1 MKNIQTYCDNI
12 FYLIEKYGEEYINH
26 FYWELV
32 PADECLRNESSICEK
47 EKPFEGNIQLAND
60 LGQLCNNY
68 RNTCIEG
75 IKENLL
81 FMRTTNLN
89 IYAKALLEKMWDI
102 QLNQVIGN
110 KKVFRAK
117 IIPEVFIPI
126 IDILKEQGININKIV
141 SECRS
146 KSGDGF
152 CSWISLKETV
162 SNDKSIQEQDQ
173 KETFRNLFK
182 EEYCKYVKSFIKR
195 LEEEGIVKDRMCIYS
210 KKNYLAKL
218 FAFMK
223 SKGII
228 ISQKDTQGLKSFY
241 EYFGFT
247 VCEKIEDKRNGVTIR
262 NLTTVCNKG
271 VNGLS
276 EEEKKQF
283 NLICSVFLFPERE

>member
-1 MKNIQTYCDNI
+1 MKNIQTYCNNI
-12 FYLIEKYGEEYINH
+12 LYLIEKYGEEYINH
-26 FYWELV
+26 LRWEV
-32 PADECLRNESSICEK
+32 VSADDFLGNGSPTSEK

-60 LGQLCNNY
+60 LGQLCDNY
-68 RNTCIEG
+68 REECISG
-75 IKENLL
+75 IKDKILDMSLSKQNS
-81 FMRTTNLN
+81 
-89 IYAKALLEKMWDI
+89 YAKALLDKMWYI
-102 QLNQVIGN
+102 QLNQSIG
-110 KKVFRAK
+110 KTSVFKR
-117 IIPEVFIPI
+117 IVIPEVFIPI

-173 KETFRNLFK
+173 KEAFRNLFK